1 MAVAPPHL
9 RRILRRLFSSHPLN
23 SASSFSLLLKPLSST
38 SKSPLFSPFN
48 INSTRQFTSSEPESE
63 PTGKNPFSNKPT
75 ILGPKDPRNLQQVF
89 QRMRT
94 EGLIS
99 NAVKMFDEMSNNGLT
114 HETLEMFKEIK
125 QKGKL
130 PDVVAH
136 TAVIEAY
143 ANAGQCKEAEKVFLR
158 MLPSGVLPNVYT
170 YSVLIKALAT
180 GGMLDEAKEYVLEML
195 GKGMR
200 PNAGVCVAVFEAFVR
215 EGKELEG
222 KQFLKQMKGL
232 GFVGDEKGVREFL
245 MGKKG
250 YLVKNVINILC
261 AK

>member
-9 RRILRRLFSSHPLN
+9 RHLLRRLSSSHPSISL
-23 SASSFSLLLKPLSST
+23 SSFSLLIKPVSST

-48 INSTRQFTSSEPESE
+48 LITLQFTSSEPEPE
-63 PTGKNPFSNKPT
+63 PSQNKPFSNKPT
-75 ILGPKDPRNLQQVF
+75 IPESKDVKNLQQVF
-89 QRMRT
+89 QKMRT

-125 QKGKL
+125 EKGKL

-158 MLPSGVLPNVYT
+158 MLSSGVLPNVYT
-170 YSVLIKALAT
+170 Y
-180 GGMLDEAKEYVLEML
+180 
-195 GKGMR
+195 R
-200 PNAGVCVAVFEAFVR
+200 GVCEGGEGVGGKRVFQRDERV
-215 EGKELEG
+215 
-222 KQFLKQMKGL
+222 
-232 GFVGDEKGVREFL
+232 GFCRG
-245 MGKKG
+245 
-250 YLVKNVINILC
+250 
-261 AK
+261 